1 MVAKTIN
8 QADLA
13 GGFTASP
20 ADAAAS
26 ALSDDEIANILGRL
40 QAIDFA
46 ALETKDQA
54 VHVRVMQA
62 LLVKIVQRHDQFVAM
77 KTEAEARTRVAAQA
91 SNAAN
96 LAAMLAKLDSELR
109 PARRSLWARIWRRV

>member
-8 QADLA
+8 QQDLA
-13 GGFTASP
+13 SGVSQ
-20 ADAAAS
+20 ADTAAA
-26 ALSDDEIANILGRL
+26 ALTDDEIANILGRL

-46 ALETKDQA
+46 ALETKDQTI
-54 VHVRVMQA
+54 HVRVMQA
-62 LLVKIVQRHDQFVAM
+62 LLVKIVQRHETFVAM
-77 KTEAEARTRVAAQA
+77 KTEAETRTRAAAQA

-109 PARRSLWARIWRRV
+109 PVKKRWWRFGR